1 MIKGK
6 AKLMGAEQAQ
16 KFRAGQAKPVSAA
29 GD

>member
-6 AKLMGAEQAQ
+6 AKLMGSEEAQA
-16 KFRAGQAKPVSAA
+16 FREKQSKPVTAA